1 MPESPILRTYSENP
15 IYPLSAR
22 YLHIGNTHKLSV
34 FGKNRIMK
42 KRIAL
47 LTGLLILSIVGQL
60 LLRPCLADEAKDEE
74 QIVSPDQ
81 AKTLELMDTKD
92 LLQEEDEDIKSGN
105 LQGSLYK
112 QLMMMVA
119 FVAVIGAGVW
129 FFCKKMPGRWNLAK
143 GKNIVVTETVNLGPR
158 KLLHIVQL
166 GTKQYLIGS
175 TAENIRLLADVTD
188 SLEQSHE

>member
-1 MPESPILRTYSENP
+1 
-15 IYPLSAR
+15 
-22 YLHIGNTHKLSV
+22 
-34 FGKNRIMK
+34 MK

-47 LTGLLILSIVGQL
+47 LTGLLAVSIVGQL
-60 LLRPCLADEAKDEE
+60 LLRPCLGNETKNDELV
-74 QIVSPDQ
+74 ISPDQ
-81 AKTLELMDTKD
+81 AKTPELMNTSD
-92 LLQEEDEDIKSGN
+92 LLQEEQEDLKSED
-105 LQGSLYK
+105 LQGQLYK
-112 QLMMMVA
+112 QLMMMIA
-119 FVAVIGAGVW
+119 FVGVIGAGVW
-129 FFCKKMPGRWNLAK
+129 FFCKKMPGRWSLAK

>member
-1 MPESPILRTYSENP
+1 
-15 IYPLSAR
+15 
-22 YLHIGNTHKLSV
+22 
-34 FGKNRIMK
+34 
-42 KRIAL
+42 
-47 LTGLLILSIVGQL
+47 
-60 LLRPCLADEAKDEE
+60 LADEAKDEE

-129 FFCKKMPGRWNLAK
+129 FFCKKMPGRWNPGK
-143 GKNIVVTETVNLGPR
+143 GKKIVVTETVNLGPR